1 VKTRLFWKILLAFWL
16 TFFAITQGVWLLFQ
30 LRRDDRAPPERFM
43 IEQMAPT
50 LLAAAEGEVER
61 SGQAGFDAFVRSLPG
76 DQSARMQLVE
86 TGRIALSRSPD
97 FVNSL
102 SREAIAPDRRSF
114 RIHYWHRD
122 ARHRADI
129 FNMPLELLAL
139 GLVGGL
145 SFAAALAW
153 YLTRPINR
161 LRRGFDRLAQGHLS
175 ERLGPVIGNRR
186 DEIADLAHDF
196 DRMAQQ
202 LEELVG
208 ARDRLL
214 HDVSHELR
222 SPLARLQLAIGLAR
236 QAPERTEASLAR
248 IDHEIARLDALVG
261 ELLGLA
267 RSEHR
272 IGESDDY
279 FDLADVLRSVIED
292 AQFEANSH
300 GVSIRLHGE
309 AMPSDQAP
317 PIRGDAEAVRRA
329 IDNIVRNAIRF
340 SESGQPVDVDY
351 RLEAGA
357 HCILV
362 ADRGPGIDEASI
374 DAMFEP
380 FARGSEESVGFG
392 LGLAIAKRGMA
403 IHGGTIAASNREGG
417 GLVVR
422 LCIPIAESSSGQDG
436 DRTGRSASRV
446 HQSHI
451 VHGGLGTEACDALQ
465 APFAPDRRR

>member
-1 VKTRLFWKILLAFWL
+1 MRTRLFWKILLAFWL

-30 LRRDDRAPPERFM
+30 LQRDDRGPPERFM
-43 IEQMAPT
+43 VERMAPT
-50 LLAAAEGEVER
+50 LLAAAKGEVER
-61 SGQAGFDAFVRSLPG
+61 SGKPGFDALVRSLPT
-76 DQSARMQLVE
+76 DQRARLQLVE
-86 TGRIALSRSPD
+86 AGEAASPRSGD
-97 FVNSL
+97 FVHSL
-102 SREAIAPDRRSF
+102 SREAVAPDRRRF
-114 RIHYWHRD
+114 RVNYWYRD
-122 ARHRADI
+122 ERRRADI
-129 FNMPLELLAL
+129 FNMPLELLTL

-145 SFAAALAW
+145 FFAAMLGW
-153 YLTRPINR
+153 YLTRPIIR
-161 LRRGFDRLAQGHLS
+161 LRKGFDRLAQGRLS
-175 ERLGPVIGNRR
+175 ERLAPVIGNRR

-196 DRMAQQ
+196 DRMAQR

-248 IDHEIARLDALVG
+248 IDHEVARLDALVG
-261 ELLGLA
+261 ELLSLA

-272 IGESDDY
+272 AGESDDY

-300 GVSIRLHGE
+300 DVSIRLHGE
-309 AMPSDQAP
+309 AMSSDQAP

-340 SESGQPVDVDY
+340 SESGQSVDVDY

-357 HCILV
+357 HCVLV

-374 DAMFEP
+374 NAMFEP

-392 LGLAIAKRGMA
+392 LGLSIAKRSIA
-403 IHGGTIAASNREGG
+403 IHRGTIAANNRLGG
-417 GLVVR
+417 GLAVR
-422 LCIPIAESSSGQDG
+422 LCIPITELSAE
-436 DRTGRSASRV
+436 
-446 HQSHI
+446 
-451 VHGGLGTEACDALQ
+451 
-465 APFAPDRRR
+465 